1 MRPASPI
8 AAELAAIA
16 AARDAL
22 DDRELAAIDAARR
35 SGSTWAEVA
44 TALGLASRQAAEQ
57 RRRRLAAAARSRRH
71 RQDARYGLSPLRAA
85 VLALAAAIEAD
96 RRWDGRF
103 PRAGLV
109 RQTLATAREADSGP
123 LFALAAQA
131 ATDLVPAGRL
141 PPAVRAAVTELR
153 TALRSAVPT
162 STSR

>member
-109 RQTLATAREADSGP
+109 RQTLAGAREAEAGP
-123 LFALAAQA
+123 LFALSAQA
-131 ATDLVPAGRL
+131 ATDLATAGPL
-141 PPAVRAAVTELR
+141 PPRIRAAVTELR
-153 TALRSAVPT
+153 SALRAAAPL
-162 STSR
+162 STLH

>member
-1 MRPASPI
+1 VRPASPI

-71 RQDARYGLSPLRAA
+71 RQDARYGLSPCAPPSSPWPPPSRPTAAGTAGSRAPA
-85 VLALAAAIEAD
+85 WSA
-96 RRWDGRF
+96 RRSTAPAR
-103 PRAGLV
+103 PR
-109 RQTLATAREADSGP
+109 RARC
-123 LFALAAQA
+123 
-131 ATDLVPAGRL
+131 
-141 PPAVRAAVTELR
+141 
-153 TALRSAVPT
+153 
-162 STSR
+162 SR